1 MILALSEVY
10 FCLIYYNYVDLG
22 NRRNKS
28 KEIYN
33 LIFGCNLQMYGIID
47 TDRECRMDPEESKLL
62 LMGLL
67 EACYPGFNVDQ
78 ILQLYRLVCGP
89 VKKDTDVKDTEYR
102 IWARED
108 EFVQFGDKIT
118 HL

>member
-1 MILALSEVY
+1 
-10 FCLIYYNYVDLG
+10 
-22 NRRNKS
+22 
-28 KEIYN
+28 
-33 LIFGCNLQMYGIID
+33 
-47 TDRECRMDPEESKLL
+47 MDPEESKLL

-78 ILQLYRLVCGP
+78 IIQLSRLVCGT

-102 IWARED
+102 IWATED

-118 HL
+118 YSFVVV